1 MDSQPLHQDNTLGAT
16 NTTPHQEHKKT
27 CTRKSPCQSQGCTY
41 CHTPTSHIRNLDANL
56 DSSNAS
62 LTPPTTINLHRPP
75 ADQPILLLTSAFHNA
90 IQTNNVYELE
100 EIDHLYKNTMKS
112 NLDFLRYDRS
122 DLFDLHLTA
131 VNLLDSHTAANT
143 LLPPSSLLTE
153 EPQITIILLL
163 SPASSLLRSP
173 LTPGVVNLMIS
184 TSG

>member
-100 EIDHLYKNTMKS
+100 VIDHLYNNTMKS

-122 DLFDLHLTA
+122 DLIDLHLTA

-173 LTPGVVNLMIS
+173 LTPGVVNP
-184 TSG
+184 